1 MEHVS
6 VKSDCANMQ
15 RYYQINLILLRGKSQ
30 GSFWYH
36 ILTVVISA
44 SFVPGLGY
52 PNFHVCNNLINISMT

>member
-6 VKSDCANMQ
+6 VKFGCPNMQ

-30 GSFWYH
+30 GSFWHH

-44 SFVPGLGY
+44 SFFLCLATLT
-52 PNFHVCNNLINISMT
+52 FVCVII